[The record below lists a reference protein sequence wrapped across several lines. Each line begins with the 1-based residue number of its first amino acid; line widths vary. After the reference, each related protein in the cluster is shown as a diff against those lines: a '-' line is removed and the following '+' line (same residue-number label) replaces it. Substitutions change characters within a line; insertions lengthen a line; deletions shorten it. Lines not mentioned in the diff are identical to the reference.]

1 MLYFV
6 LETKAMFWSPTTS
19 NLCKF
24 VSVSHIFASFFFLSF
39 LVTDNIFHWLLYF
52 KKIRILDVGI
62 TTVHSESDHKL
73 ISDVLAAFI
82 RCDGRKA
89 GRSMIDDSNTR
100 LESIGDHSVD
110 AEKFIDRMEQLT
122 IKAQG
127 ENYFMEHLGNY
138 ISHICQCAAT
148 HHVMINQAFISAAL
162 AVKVQEGIAL
172 ALDPSIEIWKIAI
185 PIIMEGERKHGRAAE
200 RAKEILGF
208 DRFVGWL
215 TGNKND
221 DDKKDKAKDH

>member
-1 MLYFV
+1 M
-6 LETKAMFWSPTTS
+6 
-19 NLCKF
+19 
-24 VSVSHIFASFFFLSF
+24 
-39 LVTDNIFHWLLYF
+39 
-52 KKIRILDVGI
+52 DVGI
-62 TTVHSESDHKL
+62 TTVHSESDHRL

-100 LESIGDHSVD
+100 LESIGDHSID
-110 AEKFIDRMEQLT
+110 AEKFIDKMEQLT

-127 ENYFMEHLGNY
+127 ENYFMEHLGTY

-185 PIIMEGERKHGRAAE
+185 PVIMEGERKHGRAAE

-221 DDKKDKAKDH
+221 VDGKDKAKDH